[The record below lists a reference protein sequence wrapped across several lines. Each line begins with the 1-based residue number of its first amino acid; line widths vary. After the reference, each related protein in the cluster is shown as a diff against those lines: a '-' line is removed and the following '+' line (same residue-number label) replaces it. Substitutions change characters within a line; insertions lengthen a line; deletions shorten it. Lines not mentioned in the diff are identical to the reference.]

1 MLNELLCIKIN
12 SKLKYKNELLGN
24 RISVSRKKMPLTLYY
39 PENAMRLLN
48 FISFVSDNHAG
59 NNEEMLMYVYFG
71 SIVNQQNP
79 WIPCFK
85 CRNEN
90 V

>member
-1 MLNELLCIKIN
+1 
-12 SKLKYKNELLGN
+12 
-24 RISVSRKKMPLTLYY
+24 MPLTLYY

-90 V
+90 VLEEAGSFKIKPKGFHQLYQKR